1 MEAIY
6 MASLFK
12 NICLTLVILFFVTA
26 VQSKETE
33 QTDWQTPTPIFK
45 QKYDWLRLSSGEWLK
60 GDIVSMYDDVL
71 EFDSDE
77 LDMQTIDWEDVA
89 ELRSKD
95 WLSIRM
101 IGRVIADGY
110 LVVLDGKLTLVNNG
124 VSTNYRLDQLV
135 SIASSGKNEWDLWD
149 GYANLGFN
157 VRSGNTEQLDYTVTA
172 GVQRRS
178 SSSRFKTDYTAN
190 YSKSE
195 VDDEFGTPVEVKT
208 ADSQRLTSVFDWFF
222 SQKIF
227 FRAADVEYFS
237 DEFLNIDA
245 RISYGVALGYQIF
258 DTSKA
263 SWEVTLG
270 PSYQSSRFNNVQEG
284 ESDEED
290 SAVITVGSGFEY
302 EITSD
307 IDYDASYQIQFVNEA
322 SGDKIHHFE
331 TGLEVEFAGDFDLDL
346 TFYMDRTEK
355 PKADENEITP
365 EQNDYRFVVSL
376 GYDF

>member
-1 MEAIY
+1 MHY
-6 MASLFK
+6 F
-12 NICLTLVILFFVTA
+12 LTAILFIASCMSCSAIAESDKTSQA
-26 VQSKETE
+26 S
-33 QTDWQTPTPIFK
+33 WQTPTPIFK
-45 QKYDWLRLSSGEWLK
+45 QEFDWLRLSSGEWLK
-60 GDIVSMYDDVL
+60 GDIVSMYDESL

-89 ELRSKD
+89 ELRSKG

-101 IGRVIADGY
+101 VNGTIADGY

-124 VSTNYRLDQLV
+124 VSTNYHLDQLV
-135 SIASSGKNEWDLWD
+135 SIASSGANEWDLWD

-157 VRSGNTEQLDYTVTA
+157 VRSGNTEQLDYTLTA
-172 GVQRRS
+172 GMQRRS

-195 VDDEFGTPVEVKT
+195 VEDEFGEPVDVKT
-208 ADSQRLTSVFDWFF
+208 ADSQRLTSIFDWFF

-227 FRAADVEYFS
+227 FRAVDAEYFS
-237 DEFLNIDA
+237 DEFLNVDS
-245 RISYGVALGYQIF
+245 RIIYGVGLGYQMI
-258 DTSKA
+258 DTSKT

-270 PSYQSSRFNNVQEG
+270 PSYQTTRFNNVQEG
-284 ESDEED
+284 EDDKED
-290 SAVITVGSGFEY
+290 SAVVSMGTSFEY

-307 IDYDASYQIQFVNEA
+307 IDYDASYQIQLVNEA
-322 SGDKIHHFE
+322 SGDKIHHFQ
-331 TGLEVEFAGDFDLDL
+331 TGLEIEFAGDFELDL
-346 TFYMDRTEK
+346 TFYVDRTEK
-355 PKADENEITP
+355 PKKDEFGNLP

>member
-1 MEAIY
+1 MLLPLLAINEVK
-6 MASLFK
+6 AQSSK
-12 NICLTLVILFFVTA
+12 TA
-26 VQSKETE
+26 KS
-33 QTDWQTPTPIFK
+33 DWQTPTPIFE
-45 QKYDWLRLSSGEWLK
+45 QKFDWLRLTSNEWLK
-60 GDIVSMYDDVL
+60 GDIVSMYDETL

-77 LDMQTIDWEDVA
+77 LDMQTIDWDDVA

-101 IGRVIADGY
+101 VDGTIADGY
-110 LVVLDGKLTLVNNG
+110 LVVLDGKLTLVNNNI
-124 VSTNYRLDQLV
+124 STNYPLNELV
-135 SIASSGKNEWDLWD
+135 SIASSGVNEWDLWD
-149 GYANLGFN
+149 GYANVGFN

-172 GVQRRS
+172 GIQRRS

-195 VDDEFGTPVEVKT
+195 IDDELGEPTDVKT
-208 ADSQRLTSVFDWFF
+208 ADSQRLTSTYDWYF

-227 FRAADVEYFS
+227 FRVVDAEYFS

-245 RISYGVALGYQIF
+245 RISYGVGLGYQLI
-258 DTSKA
+258 DSSKT

-270 PSYQSSRFNNVQEG
+270 PSYQTSRFNEVQEG
-284 ESDEED
+284 EDDQEK
-290 SAVITVGSGFEY
+290 SAVVSIGTSYEY

-307 IDYDASYQIQFVNEA
+307 IDYDASYQIQLVNEA
-322 SGDKIHHFE
+322 SGDKIHHFQ

-346 TFYMDRTEK
+346 TFYLDRTEK
-355 PKADENEITP
+355 PKADGAGDLP